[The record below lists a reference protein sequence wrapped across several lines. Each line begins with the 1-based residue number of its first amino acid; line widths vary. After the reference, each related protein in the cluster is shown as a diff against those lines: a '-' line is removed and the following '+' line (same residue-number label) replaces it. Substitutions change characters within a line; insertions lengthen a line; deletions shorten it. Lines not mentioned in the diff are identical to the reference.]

1 MLRPLPAISPC
12 PTPPAGHKVSP
23 RRLMTSTGPIYPKS
37 CPDHRLPL
45 HLIAHSAA
53 LTPYLR
59 WIRANAVD
67 YTVLERLGEGAT
79 KEVFLARDETLQRD
93 VALCIFKK
101 HMADGYLERV
111 KREARVLAG
120 LNHPHIVDVYDFQED
135 SDGCYMITERVAG
148 GNLKARFAPH
158 HREGLEL
165 DDGLR
170 IGAEVAQALD
180 YTHGKGVF
188 HRDVKPSNVLL
199 TPEGLA
205 KLSDFG
211 MAKPLGEESITE
223 TGAIMGTVQYMSP
236 EQANGLPATGPS
248 DMYSFGVLLYEMV
261 TGRRPFHG
269 EDVSVLVHHLESTPP
284 PPSDFY
290 PACPDEL
297 ERLILRL
304 LAKESSD
311 RPTAGEAADTLN
323 SLRAD
328 LDGTSAGLGR
338 RLIEPTW
345 VKDEDEPAPEPAPT
359 TNGDQSSV
367 ESLSMAAVNRQLAS
381 DALQYPTTIVPAF
394 FAALALI
401 AALALPGSGF
411 AIGVFVASSATAA
424 ASFLWRYLSRRNEE
438 YSRWRRQVIELQD
451 RQRRERERRELD
463 QLRETLR
470 RGFSSIRSTAGQ
482 VALRHLVA
490 EHELLKALISRRGG
504 ADHVFGAQIPALAEE
519 TYRQGLYVLESVL
532 ELLLAIDS
540 SNKRALEAEVAK
552 LEKEIT
558 SLRAEGSQSERIRRE
573 TSLSSCNDR
582 LELMARQELKVEDFL
597 LRADLSHAALQKTR
611 IELAALKADGS
622 NVGVIAVSETL
633 QRTIDQAKEVQEE
646 LRRLGY

>member
-1 MLRPLPAISPC
+1 
-12 PTPPAGHKVSP
+12 
-23 RRLMTSTGPIYPKS
+23 MTSTGPIYPKS

-451 RQRRERERRELD
+451 RQRRELD

>member
-1 MLRPLPAISPC
+1 
-12 PTPPAGHKVSP
+12 
-23 RRLMTSTGPIYPKS
+23 
-37 CPDHRLPL
+37 
-45 HLIAHSAA
+45 
-53 LTPYLR
+53 
-59 WIRANAVD
+59 
-67 YTVLERLGEGAT
+67 
-79 KEVFLARDETLQRD
+79 
-93 VALCIFKK
+93 
-101 HMADGYLERV
+101 
-111 KREARVLAG
+111 
-120 LNHPHIVDVYDFQED
+120 
-135 SDGCYMITERVAG
+135 
-148 GNLKARFAPH
+148 
-158 HREGLEL
+158 
-165 DDGLR
+165 
-170 IGAEVAQALD
+170 
-180 YTHGKGVF
+180 
-188 HRDVKPSNVLL
+188 
-199 TPEGLA
+199 
-205 KLSDFG
+205 
-211 MAKPLGEESITE
+211 
-223 TGAIMGTVQYMSP
+223 MGTVQYMSP

-558 SLRAEGSQSERIRRE
+558 SLRAEGSQSERIRIRE

>member
-1 MLRPLPAISPC
+1 MDAQSLKR
-12 PTPPAGHKVSP
+12 G
-23 RRLMTSTGPIYPKS
+23 R
-37 CPDHRLPL
+37 
-45 HLIAHSAA
+45 
-53 LTPYLR
+53 
-59 WIRANAVD
+59 

-120 LNHPHIVDVYDFQED
+120 LNHPHIMDVYDFQED

-148 GNLKARFAPH
+148 GNPKARFAPH

-558 SLRAEGSQSERIRRE
+558 SLRAEGSQSERIRIRE

-633 QRTIDQAKEVQEE
+633 QRTIDQA
-646 LRRLGY
+646 RRSRRSCEDLDTESRDRRIPSS